1 MIFVDN
7 LGLVSA
13 TITVTLKLFQI
24 LIKSSLDPNLGANSC
39 KNTKVK
45 HYNCLAL
52 HVWGKVILKCNE
64 KLFLIVSAPLFI
76 VYSFFHS
83 SYVITHP

>member
-24 LIKSSLDPNLGANSC
+24 LIKSSSW
-39 KNTKVK
+39 TR
-45 HYNCLAL
+45 
-52 HVWGKVILKCNE
+52 I
-64 KLFLIVSAPLFI
+64 
-76 VYSFFHS
+76 
-83 SYVITHP
+83 